1 MTPEAKVV
9 RHFQRRARDVGCI
22 TRKVV
27 YVGRRGCPDQL
38 LIGPGK
44 VYLCEIKAA
53 DGKLAVVQRVERERL
68 NTAYGDAIAVVLYGN
83 NGVDEFFDEVFRG
96 KA

>member
-1 MTPEAKVV
+1 MTPEGKVV
-9 RHFQRRARDVGCI
+9 NYFQRRARDTGCI

-38 LIGPGK
+38 LVGPGK

-53 DGKLAVVQRVERERL
+53 NGELAVIQRVEKERL
-68 NTAYGDAIAVVLYGN
+68 NTAYGSAIAVTLYGN
-83 NGVDEFFDEVFRG
+83 EGVDKFFNEVFP
-96 KA
+96 

>member
-9 RHFQRRARDVGCI
+9 RYFQRKAREFGCL

-38 LIGPGK
+38 LVGPGK
-44 VYLCEIKAA
+44 VYLCELKAA
-53 DGKLAVVQRVERERL
+53 DGRLSVVQKTERERL

-83 NGVDEFFDEVFRG
+83 NGVDEFFDGVF
-96 KA
+96 A